1 MNNII
6 PDKSPRKEREKLARR
21 SEILTAAR
29 KIFAEKGLHETT
41 LDEIAVKAE
50 LAKGTIYGHFEN
62 KDDLFFSVLEEAIG
76 NLENVVQKTCQSDLP
91 PPRKISELVKTM
103 LCLFEENVDL
113 MQLMTRN
120 QPGVLMHQMQEKM
133 QENFKNLIKLVS
145 VVLQD
150 GIRQDLFGKIDT
162 EKASAAFFNLIH
174 GNAMSSFWQQRKI
187 NNKEDLKF
195 LTNFYLSGISNCA
208 LKGRNK

>member
-1 MNNII
+1 MIEHTLE
-6 PDKSPRKEREKLARR
+6 KMPRKEREKLARR
-21 SEILTAAR
+21 SEILKAAR
-29 KIFAEKGLHETT
+29 RIFAEKGLHETT

-91 PPRKISELVKTM
+91 PPIKISELVKNM

-133 QENFKNLIKLVS
+133 QKNFKNLIKLVS
-145 VVLQD
+145 GVLQD
-150 GIRQDLFGKIDT
+150 GIRQGLFGKIDT
-162 EKASAAFFNLIH
+162 EKAAAAFFNLIH
-174 GNAMSSFWQQRKI
+174 GNAMSSFWHQRKV

-195 LTNFYLSGISNCA
+195 LTNLYLNGISNCA
-208 LKGRNK
+208 LKGKK